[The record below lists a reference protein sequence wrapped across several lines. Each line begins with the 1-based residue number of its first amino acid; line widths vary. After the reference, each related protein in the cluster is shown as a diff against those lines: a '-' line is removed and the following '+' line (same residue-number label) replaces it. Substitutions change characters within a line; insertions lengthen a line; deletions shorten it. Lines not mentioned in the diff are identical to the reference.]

1 MEKTCRE
8 CNQKSDRI
16 FMNICEDCTIKKNKA
31 IIQSHSRLFITPTYR
46 VVKYRGDNCNP
57 CKVLAPI
64 FEEAKGRNT
73 REDIE
78 FHEVNIAEDEAGVER
93 LKIRSI
99 PTIIIFKGDEELA
112 RKNGVQMPNEL
123 KEWIYNVCK

>member
-1 MEKTCRE
+1 MPEH
-8 CNQKSDRI
+8 
-16 FMNICEDCTIKKNKA
+16 IK
-31 IIQSHSRLFITPTYR
+31 I
-46 VVKYRGDNCNP
+46 VKYRCDNCNP

-64 FEEAKGRNT
+64 FEEAKNKNT

-78 FHEVNIAEDEAGVER
+78 FHEVNIVSDDADVEW

-112 RKNGVQMPNEL
+112 RRTGVQMPLEL

>member
-1 MEKTCRE
+1 MYK
-8 CNQKSDRI
+8 I
-16 FMNICEDCTIKKNKA
+16 
-31 IIQSHSRLFITPTYR
+31 
-46 VVKYRGDNCNP
+46 VKYRGDNCP
-57 CKVLAPI
+57 WCKVLAPI

-99 PTIIIFKGDEELA
+99 PVIIIFRGDEEVA
-112 RKNGVQMPNEL
+112 RKTGVQMPVEL

>member
-1 MEKTCRE
+1 MICKRCNKEADVVHTCTPIY
-8 CNQKSDRI
+8 RI
-16 FMNICEDCTIKKNKA
+16 
-31 IIQSHSRLFITPTYR
+31 
-46 VVKYRGDNCNP
+46 VKYRGDNCNP

-78 FHEVNIAEDEAGVER
+78 FHEVNIATDEAGVER

-99 PTIIIFKGDEELA
+99 PVIIIFKGDEELA
-112 RKNGVQMPNEL
+112 RKTGVQMPNEL
-123 KEWIYNVCK
+123 KEWIYSICK

>member
-1 MEKTCRE
+1 MYK
-8 CNQKSDRI
+8 I
-16 FMNICEDCTIKKNKA
+16 
-31 IIQSHSRLFITPTYR
+31 
-46 VVKYRGDNCNP
+46 VKYRGDNCNP

-64 FEEAKGRNT
+64 FEDFKKNNT

-99 PTIIIFKGDEELA
+99 PVIIIFRGDEEQA
-112 RKNGVQMPNEL
+112 RKTWVQMPVEL

>member
-1 MEKTCRE
+1 M
-8 CNQKSDRI
+8 
-16 FMNICEDCTIKKNKA
+16 
-31 IIQSHSRLFITPTYR
+31 TYKI
-46 VVKYRGDNCNP
+46 VKYRGDNCNP

-112 RKNGVQMPNEL
+112 RRTGVQMPLEL
-123 KEWIYNVCK
+123 KEWIYNVTTNPWTTITM

>member
-1 MEKTCRE
+1 MYK
-8 CNQKSDRI
+8 I
-16 FMNICEDCTIKKNKA
+16 
-31 IIQSHSRLFITPTYR
+31 
-46 VVKYRGDNCNP
+46 VKYRGDNCNP

-99 PTIIIFKGDEELA
+99 PVIIIFRGDEELA
-112 RKNGVQMPNEL
+112 RKTWVQMPVEL

>member
-1 MEKTCRE
+1 M
-8 CNQKSDRI
+8 
-16 FMNICEDCTIKKNKA
+16 
-31 IIQSHSRLFITPTYR
+31 
-46 VVKYRGDNCNP
+46 
-57 CKVLAPI
+57 APV
-64 FEEAKGRNT
+64 FEEAKWRNT
-73 REDIE
+73 REDIT
-78 FHEVNIAEDEAGVER
+78 FHEVNTAEDEAGVER

>member
-1 MEKTCRE
+1 MICKRCNKETDGVHTCTPIY
-8 CNQKSDRI
+8 RI
-16 FMNICEDCTIKKNKA
+16 
-31 IIQSHSRLFITPTYR
+31 
-46 VVKYRGDNCNP
+46 VKYRGNNCNP

-73 REDIE
+73 SDDIE

-99 PTIIIFKGDEELA
+99 PVIIIFKWDEEQA
-112 RKNGVQMPNEL
+112 RKTWVQMPVEL

>member
-1 MEKTCRE
+1 MICKR
-8 CNQKSDRI
+8 CNKKSDGVHT
-16 FMNICEDCTIKKNKA
+16 CTPA
-31 IIQSHSRLFITPTYR
+31 YR

-64 FEEAKGRNT
+64 FEEAKGRNA

-123 KEWIYNVCK
+123 KEWIYNVTTNPWTTTTM

>member
-1 MEKTCRE
+1 M
-8 CNQKSDRI
+8 
-16 FMNICEDCTIKKNKA
+16 
-31 IIQSHSRLFITPTYR
+31 
-46 VVKYRGDNCNP
+46 KYRGDNCP
-57 CKVLAPI
+57 WCKVLAPI
-64 FEEAKGRNT
+64 FEDFKKNNS

-99 PTIIIFKGDEELA
+99 PVIIIFRGDEELA
-112 RKNGVQMPNEL
+112 RKTWVQMPNEL

>member
-1 MEKTCRE
+1 MYK
-8 CNQKSDRI
+8 I
-16 FMNICEDCTIKKNKA
+16 
-31 IIQSHSRLFITPTYR
+31 
-46 VVKYRGDNCNP
+46 VKYRWDNCNP

-73 REDIE
+73 SDDIE
-78 FHEVNIAEDEAGVER
+78 FHEVNIVSDDADVEW

-99 PTIIIFKGDEELA
+99 PVIIIFRGDEELA
-112 RKNGVQMPNEL
+112 RKTWVQMPVEL

>member
-1 MEKTCRE
+1 MYK
-8 CNQKSDRI
+8 I
-16 FMNICEDCTIKKNKA
+16 
-31 IIQSHSRLFITPTYR
+31 
-46 VVKYRGDNCNP
+46 VKYRGDNCNP

-64 FEEAKGRNT
+64 FEDFKKNNT

-99 PTIIIFKGDEELA
+99 PVIIIFRGDEEQA
-112 RKNGVQMPNEL
+112 RKTWVQMPVEL
-123 KEWIYNVCK
+123 KEWIYSVCK

>member
-1 MEKTCRE
+1 MICKRCNKETDGVHTC
-8 CNQKSDRI
+8 
-16 FMNICEDCTIKKNKA
+16 
-31 IIQSHSRLFITPTYR
+31 TPTYR

-78 FHEVNIAEDEAGVER
+78 FHEVNIAEDEEQIKV

-99 PTIIIFKGDEELA
+99 PTVIIFKWDEELS
-112 RKNGVQMPNEL
+112 RKTWIIMPLEL

>member
-1 MEKTCRE
+1 MICKRCNKETDGVHTC
-8 CNQKSDRI
+8 
-16 FMNICEDCTIKKNKA
+16 
-31 IIQSHSRLFITPTYR
+31 TPTYR

-64 FEEAKGRNT
+64 FEDFKKNNT

-78 FHEVNIAEDEAGVER
+78 FYEVNIAEDEEQIKV

-99 PTIIIFKGDEELA
+99 PTIIIFK
-112 RKNGVQMPNEL
+112 
-123 KEWIYNVCK
+123 